1 MYENYLEPLEK
12 VNAMIQG
19 IIVRFNKRRKQW
31 RKWTTLGT
39 AIKEEK
45 AHIPSVDIFCI
56 FLFIFEIII
65 P

>member
-12 VNAMIQG
+12 VNAMIHG
-19 IIVRFNKRRKQW
+19 IIVRFNKRRKRW

-45 AHIPSVDIFCI
+45 ARIPSVDIFCI
-56 FLFIFEIII
+56 FLFIFEIIM